1 MKEKMKSYK
10 KISKFG
16 VFGARAAKLM
26 LVAGGLLAMSEGFA
40 FAQKAPDAG
49 AVLAAFADNTV
60 LPTYAKMSD
69 AAVKLDKLVS
79 SMKANPTD
87 EKIAEAAELWKQVR
101 QEWELSEA
109 YLFGPAAFAN
119 LDPKLDSWPLDQAQ
133 LDKILKLADAGSLNV
148 DAAYVRNYLGAALRG
163 FHAVEYLLFRD
174 GKPRSAKDITPG
186 EMAYLSAA
194 VRVVAEDSIAL
205 QAWWAGTDALGK
217 EKAAYLEEAEI
228 EVGGPYAKEVK
239 NAGKAGSRYESQGEA
254 IEEII
259 QGCVDIADELAESK
273 LGGPV
278 KSGDPKEFESWYS
291 FSSREDCRNNVL
303 SIRYSYEGVNSDGNS
318 VSALVAAKS
327 KEADAA
333 VRSAI
338 EKALK
343 SFDAFSAPLSKSLS
357 DKESFKAAISACS
370 ELSQSLQKA
379 QEVLK

>member
-1 MKEKMKSYK
+1 MRKNIY
-10 KISKFG
+10 
-16 VFGARAAKLM
+16 A
-26 LVAGGLLAMSEGFA
+26 
-40 FAQKAPDAG
+40 
-49 AVLAAFADNTV
+49 LAALVCT
-60 LPTYAKMSD
+60 
-69 AAVKLDKLVS
+69 AA
-79 SMKANPTD
+79 
-87 EKIAEAAELWKQVR
+87 IAASAEHTFPK
-101 QEWELSEA
+101 SE
-109 YLFGPAAFAN
+109 
-119 LDPKLDSWPLDQAQ
+119 
-133 LDKILKLADAGSLNV
+133 
-148 DAAYVRNYLGAALRG
+148 
-163 FHAVEYLLFRD
+163 
-174 GKPRSAKDITPG
+174 
-186 EMAYLSAA
+186 
-194 VRVVAEDSIAL
+194 AEDSEKL
-205 QAWWAGTDALGK
+205 MSKEYWAIWNPDVQRKIDENIEKNRKADAVVNLG
-217 EKAAYLEEAEI
+217 
-228 EVGGPYAKEVK
+228 
-239 NAGKAGSRYESQGEA
+239 
-254 IEEII
+254 
-259 QGCVDIADELAESK
+259 ELAESK